1 MFRPEWQLAPTVV
14 SYDPWELDL
23 MQAVFD
29 EVWAMHDADF
39 VDGEARLKAREALAQ
54 AILKD
59 VAHGERDRAV
69 LKSHALSEFLRY
81 RNR

>member
-1 MFRPEWQLAPTVV
+1 MFKPEWQLAPTVV

-39 VDGEARLKAREALAQ
+39 PEGDRRSKAREALAN

-59 VAHGERDRAV
+59 VAHGEREQAV
-69 LKSHALSEFLRY
+69 LKSHALSELLRY